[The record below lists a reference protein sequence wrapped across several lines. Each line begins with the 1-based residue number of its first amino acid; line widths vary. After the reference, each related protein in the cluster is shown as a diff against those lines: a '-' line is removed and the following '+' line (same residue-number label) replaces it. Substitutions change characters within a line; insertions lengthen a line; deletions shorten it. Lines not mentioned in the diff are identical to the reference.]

1 MNIGIIGLGR
11 MGQGVAAR
19 LIHGGFRVYGYDAH
33 VPEMIDLSLGQDQ
46 LSDDVKALF
55 TLTESLEEVTRKAE
69 AIWLFVPA
77 GSVVDTVINELIKSM
92 PQGTT
97 IVDGGNSF
105 FKHSIERYT
114 KLKRLGFNFLDC
126 GTSGGLHGRSEGYS
140 LMIGGDTAI
149 YQQFELM
156 FKAVA
161 APGGYGLVGPA
172 GAGHYV
178 KMVHNGIEYGMLE
191 AYGEGFQLLKE
202 GQYKNLDLAQISGI
216 WSSGSIIR
224 SWILS
229 LTHDIMT
236 KDQTFEEIYGA
247 IGENGTGRWTID
259 EAERQNVPMPVIK
272 ESLLVRD
279 RSRKTGGNYATKL
292 VALLRQAFGG
302 HPVSYVF
309 KTSDKKDDQK

>member
-1 MNIGIIGLGR
+1 MNIGLIGLGR

-19 LIHGGFRVYGYDAH
+19 LIHGGFKVYGFDAQT
-33 VPEMIDLSLGQDQ
+33 PDILNLSLEHDQ
-46 LSDDVKALF
+46 LDDDVKSRFVLAAS
-55 TLTESLEEVTRKAE
+55 TEEVAQNSE

-77 GSVVDTVINELIKSM
+77 GAVVDTVINELIKYL
-92 PQGTT
+92 PQGKT
-97 IVDGGNSF
+97 IIDGGNSL
-105 FKHSIERYT
+105 FKHSVERYAR
-114 KLKRLGFNFLDC
+114 LKKLGFNFIDC
-126 GTSGGLHGRSEGYS
+126 GTSGGLHGRTEGYS
-140 LMIGGDTAI
+140 LMIGGEITI
-149 YQQFELM
+149 YDPLEPM

-191 AYGEGFQLLKE
+191 AYGEGFQLLQE

-216 WSSGSIIR
+216 WDSGSIIR

-229 LTHDIMT
+229 LTHEIMT
-236 KDQTFEEIYGA
+236 KDQAFEEIYGA
-247 IGENGTGRWTID
+247 IGENGTGRWTVD
-259 EAERQNVPMPVIK
+259 EADRQNVPMPVIK

-309 KTSDKKDDQK
+309 KTSNKKDENK